1 MHTNTDDQIVML
13 LKVKMSEL
21 MDLVETKLYQKYVI
35 KNSKGEYMLYVK
47 MLKTLYG
54 FWELLFS
61 FIWK

>member
-54 FWELLFS
+54 F
-61 FIWK
+61 